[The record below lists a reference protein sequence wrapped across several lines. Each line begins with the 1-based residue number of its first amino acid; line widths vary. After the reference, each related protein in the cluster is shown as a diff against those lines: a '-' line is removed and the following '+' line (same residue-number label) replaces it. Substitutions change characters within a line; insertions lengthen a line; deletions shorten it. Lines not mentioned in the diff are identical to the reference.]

1 MPTVV
6 GIAFPWGRFH
16 ATPWGRHVNEAAVE
30 WPPSPWRLLRGLYAT
45 WQARAPHLDELVVH
59 SMMQALAQPPAFLLP
74 AHLEATTRH
83 YLPDE
88 EHGTDKVID
97 AFVVTERNAELLMR
111 WDVDL
116 GEEQREALGA
126 LLGALPILGRAESV
140 CEARLLGEE
149 DETSGPW
156 LHPSDDGSDDGVR
169 VLTPRSPLRIDELCI
184 RTHDLRKKGLLV
196 PPGARW
202 VEYPNPT
209 VFSETSARRVRVAV
223 RPNAVRWALSTTAQP
238 GVRAAVVMADV
249 LRNAAMSRY
258 GAKNTGSASP
268 LLAGK
273 DADGRPL
280 KSHRHAH
287 YLVFD
292 EDGDGLL
299 DHAVVWAGDGFDDK
313 TLRALLDVR
322 RLDGHQ
328 HLRDFRPATLG
339 LEAVGDLQTV
349 APFLCR
355 ESRVWESHTPFAASR
370 HGRKNEAVESFL
382 QREVAAE
389 LRYRGIEAE
398 VQATEILPSRD
409 GLSYRR
415 HRIGERLQD
424 ARSAIGLRITFEES
438 IAGPLALGALSHFSL
453 GLFVPMDE

>member
-45 WQARAPHLDELVVH
+45 WQARAPHLDEPVVH
-59 SMMQALAQPPAFLLP
+59 SLLQALAQPPAFQLP
-74 AHLEATTRH
+74 DHLEATTRH

-88 EHGTDKVID
+88 KYGTDRVID
-97 AFVVTERNAELLMR
+97 AFVVTARNAELFMR

-116 GEEQREALGA
+116 TGEQRSALSTM
-126 LLGALPILGRAESV
+126 LDALPFLGRAESV
-140 CEARLLGEE
+140 CEARLIDDVDL
-149 DETSGPW
+149 DGPW
-156 LHPSDDGSDDGVR
+156 VHPSDGDGDGGVR
-169 VLTPRSPLRIDELCI
+169 VLTPNSPLQVNELCI
-184 RTHDLRKKGLLV
+184 RTQDMRKKGLLV

-202 VEYPNPT
+202 VTYPNPAS
-209 VFSETSARRVRVAV
+209 FHETSTRHVRVAV
-223 RPNAVRWALSTTAQP
+223 QPNAVRWALSTTAQP
-238 GVRAAVVMADV
+238 GVRSAVVMADV

-258 GAKNTGSASP
+258 GAKNAGSTSS

-273 DADGRPL
+273 DAEGRPL
-280 KSHRHAH
+280 KSHGHAH

-299 DHAVVWAGDGFDDK
+299 DHAVVWARGGFDDK

-355 ESRVWESHTPFAASR
+355 ASRVWESHTPFAASR

-382 QREVAAE
+382 QREVIAE

-398 VQATEILPSRD
+398 VQATEVLPSRD

-415 HRIGERLQD
+415 HRIREHLQD
-424 ARSAIGLRITFEES
+424 ARSAVGIRITFEEP
-438 IAGPLALGALSHFSL
+438 IVGPLALGALSHFSL
-453 GLFVPMDE
+453 GLFKPVDE